1 MKDNIKKIL
10 IPIVVMVVTAIIMM
24 LMINFFGF
32 EQGVMGILTF
42 IVTKLFLNDLKVS

>member
-1 MKDNIKKIL
+1 MNENFKKIL
-10 IPIVVMVVTAIIMM
+10 IQIFIMVVTAILMM
-24 LMINFFGF
+24 LMIKSFGF